1 MSKADREQEWHEQ
14 IQRARAAAREK
25 VHQASIQP
33 VAQMTIAKV
42 VKADRDE
49 RIEAGTFA
57 GGAPPHHAPDPRPGP
72 GDVCSTCGHRQAMT
86 TNQRQHR
93 HRRRKREAQVK

>member
-1 MSKADREQEWHEQ
+1 MSKADREQEWHEP

-25 VHQASIQP
+25 ARRASTQP

-42 VKADRDE
+42 VKADRDK

-57 GGAPPHHAPDPRPGP
+57 GGAPPHYAPDPRPGP
-72 GDVCSTCGHRQAMT
+72 GDVCPTCGYRQAMT
-86 TNQRQHR
+86 TNQRQQR
-93 HRRRKREAQVK
+93 YRRRKREAQVK

>member
-14 IQRARAAAREK
+14 IERARVAARNK
-25 VHQASIQP
+25 VQQASIQP
-33 VAQMTIAKV
+33 VAQMTIPKV
-42 VKADRDE
+42 VKADRDK

-57 GGAPPHHAPDPRPGP
+57 GGAPPHPAPDPRLGP
-72 GDVCSTCGHRQAMT
+72 GDVCPTCGHRQAMT
-86 TNQRQHR
+86 TTQRQQR